1 MWKCIKYKPLVS
13 VINHYNDMK
22 RIIIVLSVIFSFSL
36 AASAQEVGRFEF
48 EIAGG
53 GVYPFHFDNHY
64 AYNGFQTLLEARYN
78 LNSKVDLGLAFERS
92 VNYHDDTFGSAYY
105 TIQAFD
111 FMACADYN
119 WRNKKEYNVFAGT
132 EIGFTQYMNGSH
144 YYAAGAEDGASTNSL
159 VPCIAPRFGVELFDK
174 LRVTFKTEMPIFK
187 VKYFYSTITFG
198 LVFGGKKK

>member
-1 MWKCIKYKPLVS
+1 
-13 VINHYNDMK
+13 MK
-22 RIIIVLSVIFSFSL
+22 RFFLLISIIFLVPQFL
-36 AASAQEVGRFEF
+36 SAQEVERVGKFEF

-132 EIGFTQYMNGSH
+132 EFGFTQYMNGAN
-144 YYAAGAEDGASTNSL
+144 YYAGGAENGASTNSL

-174 LRVTFKTEMPIFK
+174 LRVTFKTEMPLFK
-187 VKYFYSTITFG
+187 VKYFYSTITIG
-198 LVFGGKKK
+198 LVFGGKRK